1 MNRKC
6 KNRSYF
12 NYAIRSA
19 ICSNFTKFIIIILES
34 YYRWKYKRIFN
45 FIL

>member
-19 ICSNFTKFIIIILES
+19 ICSNFTKFI
-34 YYRWKYKRIFN
+34 
-45 FIL
+45 